1 MKKKIT
7 LFLVIVLGVIGV
19 GSGVWLSKSYA
30 ACQLAQEALITDDN
44 ITVENGDYISFTPKN
59 KEVTK
64 GYIFYP
70 GGGVKAEA
78 YAPICR
84 QIAEDGY
91 EVVIAKMPLNLAV
104 LSPNKADEIIKDFDN
119 IDSWSI
125 GGHSLGGVM
134 ASKYA
139 SAHKNI
145 KALALYASYPS
156 GDELKDS
163 NIEVVSIYGSKD
175 GVINKENLD
184 ESKENLP
191 DDAEFIEIK
200 GGNHSQFGDYGL
212 QNGDNK
218 STISEEEQFNYTA
231 KYTTELLDKIK

>member
-1 MKKKIT
+1 
-7 LFLVIVLGVIGV
+7 
-19 GSGVWLSKSYA
+19 
-30 ACQLAQEALITDDN
+30 
-44 ITVENGDYISFTPKN
+44 
-59 KEVTK
+59 
-64 GYIFYP
+64 
-70 GGGVKAEA
+70 
-78 YAPICR
+78 
-84 QIAEDGY
+84 
-91 EVVIAKMPLNLAV
+91 
-104 LSPNKADEIIKDFDN
+104 
-119 IDSWSI
+119 
-125 GGHSLGGVM
+125 LGGVM

-139 SAHKNI
+139 STHKNI

-175 GVINKENLD
+175 GVVNKENLD

-191 DDAEFIEIK
+191 DGSEFIEIK

-218 STISEEEQFNYTA
+218 ATISEEKQFNYTA

>member
-19 GSGVWLSKSYA
+19 GSGAWLSKSYA

-104 LSPNKADEIIKDFDN
+104 LSPNKADEIIKNTYRTLMTRGMKGCYVYCTDKKLN
-119 IDSWSI
+119 
-125 GGHSLGGVM
+125 
-134 ASKYA
+134 
-139 SAHKNI
+139 
-145 KALALYASYPS
+145 SY
-156 GDELKDS
+156 
-163 NIEVVSIYGSKD
+163 
-175 GVINKENLD
+175 
-184 ESKENLP
+184 
-191 DDAEFIEIK
+191 
-200 GGNHSQFGDYGL
+200 
-212 QNGDNK
+212 
-218 STISEEEQFNYTA
+218 ISY
-231 KYTTELLDKIK
+231 KRL